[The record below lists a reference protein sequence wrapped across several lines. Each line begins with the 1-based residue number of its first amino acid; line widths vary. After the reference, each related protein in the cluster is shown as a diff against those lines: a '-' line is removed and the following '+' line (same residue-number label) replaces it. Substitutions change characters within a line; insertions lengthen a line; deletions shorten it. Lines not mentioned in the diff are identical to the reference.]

1 MSWQQPTRSEIDVVA
16 NVRRRTPEIVP
27 LARVLAAA
35 TRIEPLLLRNARR
48 HFFPGSASEIE
59 YFLWFSPLVASRSSS
74 EVVFHAGAARLLLH
88 RLWRHQ
94 RERFDEVVEFVRAQ
108 TRHWQPEDRLEQD
121 LRLAALRGDHD
132 ELRSGVEDMLK
143 RLYEESDEQAR
154 IRLARW
160 GVRALA
166 TIGAAGAGFDAARL
180 LTRFAA
186 VSLGSTTPLPAGC
199 APELLPGW
207 LAERLPASLRP
218 ARLSVEARYDPD
230 TRAQVLHFV
239 APGEQDDAIDLP
251 TPLPATLHIAA
262 DGQQGGWYMVRN
274 GTRVQLAPASRRIA
288 LATITGQR
296 YELLVDLPPD
306 EEPSGA
312 ARIVLSHLPE
322 DAEQARAV
330 ARWLGTR
337 GHLVQLRPE
346 ATTAGTHESTS
357 DESGQPIHLLRLW
370 TSAACRR
377 LQESRGELP
386 LADTRSALLRVDPA
400 VELPQA
406 GYGAERV
413 LDVRGWR
420 DGQPSEEVGDF
431 LHQLAAWLAGETP
444 PPDDERDP
452 PVGEAER
459 LLAELENPQ
468 TPTPRRLEIG
478 DRLAEIGDPRRG
490 VGVREFVVEE
500 ESPAEPPLSDEASE
514 LLAELEIS
522 QTPPPRRLAI
532 GDRLAEIGDPR
543 RGVGLDAHGLPEI
556 DWVDIPGGEFVYQ
569 AGKKRTLPTFRIAR
583 YPVTNVQYQ
592 TFVDA
597 GGYRAER
604 WWRDLRRP
612 QPEPSHWPQGNRP
625 RTDVDWYEAVAFTR
639 WLSAQL
645 RYEVRLP
652 TEEEWERAARGH
664 DGRQYPWGAEYE
676 SGRANI
682 DETDRFGFGEKVGEW
697 FLEQTT
703 AVGVYPHGA
712 SAEGVLDLS
721 GNVWEWCLNQ
731 YDEPKRIQPDMSGQ
745 ARLLRGG
752 SWLSLTAAARASR
765 RLRDDPAPR
774 NHLVGFRLVS
784 SAHIAASA
792 KFAGIA
798 DHGLRYAT
806 AGL

>member
-88 RLWRHQ
+88 RLWRHE

-108 TRHWQPEDRLEQD
+108 TRHWHPEDRLEQD
-121 LRLAALRGDHD
+121 LRLAALRGDRD

-143 RLYEESDEQAR
+143 RLYEESDEPAR

-160 GVRALA
+160 GARALA
-166 TIGAAGAGFDAARL
+166 TIGAADAGFDAARL

-186 VSLGSTTPLPAGC
+186 VSLGSMTPLPAGC
-199 APELLPGW
+199 APERLPGW
-207 LAERLPASLRP
+207 LAERLPVSLRP
-218 ARLSVEARYDPD
+218 ARLSVEARYDPA

-262 DGQQGGWYMVRN
+262 DGQQGGWYVVRS

-288 LATITGQR
+288 LATITDQR
-296 YELLVDLPPD
+296 YELLVDLPPG
-306 EEPSGA
+306 EEPSNA

-337 GHLVQLRPE
+337 GHLVQLQPE
-346 ATTAGTHESTS
+346 ATTAGEGESTS
-357 DESGQPIHLLRLW
+357 GGSSGQPIHLLRLW
-370 TSAACRR
+370 TSAARHR

-406 GYGAERV
+406 GYGAGTV

-420 DGQPSEEVGDF
+420 DGQPSEETGDF
-431 LHQLAAWLAGETP
+431 LRQLAAWLAGETP
-444 PPDDERDP
+444 QPVDERDP
-452 PVGEAER
+452 SVGEAER
-459 LLAELENPQ
+459 LLAELENP
-468 TPTPRRLEIG
+468 R
-478 DRLAEIGDPRRG
+478 
-490 VGVREFVVEE
+490 
-500 ESPAEPPLSDEASE
+500 
-514 LLAELEIS
+514 
-522 QTPPPRRLAI
+522 TPPPRRLAI

-543 RGVGLDAHGLPEI
+543 RGVGVREFVVDEESAAEPPLSDEASALLAELENPQTPPPRRLEIGDRLAGIGDPRRGVGLDARGLPEI
-556 DWVDIPGGEFVYQ
+556 DWVDVPGGEFVYQ
-569 AGKKRTLPTFRIAR
+569 QGEKRKLPAFRIAR
-583 YPVTNVQYQ
+583 YPLTNAQYQ
-592 TFVDA
+592 AFVDA
-597 GGYRAER
+597 GGYREER

-612 QPEPSHWPQGNRP
+612 KPEPSRWPQGNRP
-625 RTDVDWYEAVAFTR
+625 RTNVDWYEAVAFTR

-645 RYEVRLP
+645 GYEGRLP
-652 TEEEWERAARGH
+652 TEEEWERAAG
-664 DGRQYPWGAEYE
+664 GREGREYPWSAEYKR
-676 SGRANI
+676 GLANI
-682 DETDRFGFGEKVGEW
+682 DETARYGFGEKVGEW
-697 FLEQTT
+697 SLEQTT

-712 SAEGVLDLS
+712 SPEGVLDLS

-731 YDEPKRIQPDMSGQ
+731 YDQPERIQPDTSGQ
-745 ARLLRGG
+745 SRVLRGG
-752 SWLSLTAAARASR
+752 SWHLNAAYARASR
-765 RLRDDPAPR
+765 RYGYPPGDR
-774 NHLVGFRLVS
+774 NGNVGFRLVS
-784 SAHIAASA
+784 SAPIV
-792 KFAGIA
+792 
-798 DHGLRYAT
+798 
-806 AGL
+806 